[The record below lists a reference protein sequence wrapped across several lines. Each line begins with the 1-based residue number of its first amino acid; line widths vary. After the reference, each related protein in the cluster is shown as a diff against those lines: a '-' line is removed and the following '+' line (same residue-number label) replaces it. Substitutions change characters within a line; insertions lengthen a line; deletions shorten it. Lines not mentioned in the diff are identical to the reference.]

1 MKPAPF
7 AYHRPTSVTEAVA
20 CLGGYAGTA
29 RVLAGG
35 QSLVPMLNM
44 RLWRPDA
51 LVDINDIDELDDI
64 RIEGD
69 RTVLGALVRHT
80 TVERSSVV
88 AERLPLL
95 SRVSRHIGD
104 RQVRNRGSVGGSLVH
119 GDPTG
124 ELPLA
129 CLALGAVVVAAGPP
143 GMRRIPVSELYTGS
157 YATVLNPDEL
167 VIAVE
172 FPPHPRHLAF
182 QELCRKHNDFAVISA
197 VATGDRTDD
206 GSWQNLRLALG
217 GVADS
222 PVLAEA
228 AGAALS
234 GTALTDTDI
243 DRAAEAA
250 LEVID
255 PPTDI
260 RATAEYRAHLVPVYV
275 RRVLSE
281 LRAAGRPPMSRH
293 TPGEEQP

>member
-1 MKPAPF
+1 M
-7 AYHRPTSVTEAVA
+7 SVAEAVA

-64 RIEGD
+64 RIEPD
-69 RTVLGALVRHT
+69 RTVLGTLVRYT
-80 TVERSSVV
+80 TVERSPLV

-95 SRVSRHIGD
+95 SRISRYIGD
-104 RQVRNRGSVGGSLVH
+104 RQVRNRGTVGGSLVH

-124 ELPLA
+124 EIPLA
-129 CLALGAVVVAAGPP
+129 CLALGAVVIAVGPAGT
-143 GMRRIPVSELYTGS
+143 RRIPVSELYTGS
-157 YATVLNPDEL
+157 YATVLGPDEL

-172 FPPHPRHLAF
+172 FPPHPRHVAF
-182 QELCRKHNDFAVISA
+182 QELCRKHNDFAVVSA
-197 VATGDRTDD
+197 VATGERADD
-206 GSWQNLRLALG
+206 GSWRSLRLALG

-234 GTALTDTDI
+234 GTALTDADI
-243 DRAAEAA
+243 DRAAEAT

-260 RATAEYRAHLVPVYV
+260 RGSAEYRAHLVPVYV

-281 LRAAGRPPMSRH
+281 LRAAAGH
-293 TPGEEQP
+293 

>member
-7 AYHRPTSVTEAVA
+7 AYHRPTSVAEAVA

-35 QSLVPMLNM
+35 QSLMPMLNM
-44 RLWRPDA
+44 RLWRPGA

-69 RTVLGALVRHT
+69 RTVLGALVRYT
-80 TVERSSVV
+80 TVERSPLV

-95 SRVSRHIGD
+95 SRISRHIGD
-104 RQVRNRGSVGGSLVH
+104 RQVRNRGTVGGSLVH

-124 ELPLA
+124 EMPLA
-129 CLALGAVVVAAGPP
+129 CLALGAVIIAVGPAGT
-143 GMRRIPVSELYTGS
+143 RRIPVSGLYTGS

-172 FPPHPRHLAF
+172 FPPHPRHVVF
-182 QELCRKHNDFAVISA
+182 QELCRKHNDFAVVSA
-197 VATGDRTDD
+197 VATGDRADD
-206 GSWQNLRLALG
+206 GNWQNLRLALG

-234 GTALTDTDI
+234 GTALTDADI

-281 LRAAGRPPMSRH
+281 LRAAADH
-293 TPGEEQP
+293 

>member
-1 MKPAPF
+1 VKPASF
-7 AYHRPTSVTEAVA
+7 AYHRPTSVAEAVA

-64 RIEGD
+64 RIEGN
-69 RTVLGALVRHT
+69 RTVLGTLVRYT
-80 TVERSSVV
+80 TVERSPLV

-95 SRVSRHIGD
+95 SRITRHIGD
-104 RQVRNRGSVGGSLVH
+104 RQVRNRGTVGGSLVH

-124 ELPLA
+124 EMPLA
-129 CLALGAVVVAAGPP
+129 CLALDAVVIAAGPA
-143 GMRRIPVSELYTGS
+143 GTRRVPVSGLYTGS
-157 YATVLNPDEL
+157 YATVLDPDEL

-172 FPPHPRHLAF
+172 FPPHPQHVAF
-182 QELCRKHNDFAVISA
+182 QEVCRKHNDFAVVSVIA
-197 VATGDRTDD
+197 AGDRADD
-206 GSWQNLRLALG
+206 GSWRSLRIALG

-234 GTALTDTDI
+234 GTALTDADI

-255 PPTDI
+255 PPADI
-260 RATAEYRAHLVPVYV
+260 RATAEYRAYLVPVYV

-293 TPGEEQP
+293 APGEEQP

>member
-1 MKPAPF
+1 VKPAPF
-7 AYHRPTSVTEAVA
+7 AYHRPTSVAEAVV

-69 RTVLGALVRHT
+69 RTILGTLVRYS
-80 TVERSSVV
+80 TVERSPLV

-95 SRVSRHIGD
+95 SRISRHIGD
-104 RQVRNRGSVGGSLVH
+104 RQVRNRGTVGGSLVH

-124 ELPLA
+124 EMPLA
-129 CLALGAVVVAAGPP
+129 CLALGAAVIAVGPAGT
-143 GMRRIPVSELYTGS
+143 RRIPVSELYTGS
-157 YATVLNPDEL
+157 YATVLDPGEL

-172 FPPHPRHLAF
+172 FPPHPRHVAF
-182 QELCRKHNDFAVISA
+182 QELCRKHNDFAVVSA
-197 VATGDRTDD
+197 VATGARTDD
-206 GSWQNLRLALG
+206 GSWQNVRLALG

-234 GTALTDTDI
+234 GTVLTDADI
-243 DRAAEAA
+243 DRAAEAT

-260 RATAEYRAHLVPVYV
+260 RGSAEYRAHLVPVYV

-281 LRAAGRPPMSRH
+281 LRAVADH
-293 TPGEEQP
+293 